1 MGLDMYLYEEKY
13 ISRHKSLAE
22 SYDTYRTEFEVASQI
37 LNLAGLRAEVD
48 GGVTVQ
54 ATVMYWRKANQIHNW
69 FVTNVDERAQEER
82 TYVSREQLIELRDTC
97 QEVLDKTELEPGKI
111 HAGTSWSGGDRVERF
126 EDGMVIANPEVA
138 ESLLPTTSGF
148 FFGSTDYN
156 EWYLKDLQA
165 TIEGIDLALANQAV
179 KVIDGKEYHSTEFY
193 YYASW

>member
-1 MGLDMYLYEEKY
+1 
-13 ISRHKSLAE
+13 
-22 SYDTYRTEFEVASQI
+22 
-37 LNLAGLRAEVD
+37 
-48 GGVTVQ
+48 
-54 ATVMYWRKANQIHNW
+54 
-69 FVTNVDERAQEER
+69 
-82 TYVSREQLIELRDTC
+82 LRDTC